1 MRNLL
6 RNKRALSPV
15 IATVILVSVTIVVA
29 VSVAYWMGSI
39 AGTYTRFEKVEIPTA
54 YANKIAAF
62 SSGTE
67 PDTSRTPESPALWD
81 GNPGWNI
88 TVVLK
93 NSGSAASTIDDVFV
107 NGKPYDQFSNVVIRY
122 VNSTVTCELYPIDAD
137 LSVTINAGGSATVEI
152 LVLKGTD
159 QDVTFSS
166 GTTLDIKFHSAAGK
180 EYPKLLELT

>member
-1 MRNLL
+1 
-6 RNKRALSPV
+6 
-15 IATVILVSVTIVVA
+15 VVA

-39 AGTYTRFEKVEIPTA
+39 AGTYTRFEKVEVPTA
-54 YANKIAAF
+54 YANKIANWTGDNNVPLPF
-62 SSGTE
+62 
-67 PDTSRTPESPALWD
+67 W
-81 GNPGWNI
+81 GNDSDVGGWNI

-107 NGKPYDQFSNVVIRY
+107 NGKPYDQFSYVAIRY
-122 VNSTVTCELYPIDAD
+122 NDTSTPNVELYPQDAD
-137 LSVTINAGGSATVEI
+137 LSLTINAGGSATVEI

-159 QDVTFSS
+159 GDVTFSS

>member
-1 MRNLL
+1 MKRLL
-6 RNKRALSPV
+6 KSRRALSPV

-54 YANKIAAF
+54 YANKV
-62 SSGTE
+62 
-67 PDTSRTPESPALWD
+67 
-81 GNPGWNI
+81 GNWTGDPNAPTDFVLPTNEGGWNI

-107 NGKPYDQFSNVVIRY
+107 NGKPYDQFSNVAIRY
-122 VNSTVTCELYPIDAD
+122 NDTGTILLYPEGGD
-137 LSVTINAGGSATVEI
+137 LSLTVNAGGSATIEI

-159 QDVTFSS
+159 GDVTFSS

-180 EYPKLLELT
+180 EYPKLLDLT

>member
-1 MRNLL
+1 MKRLL
-6 RNKRALSPV
+6 RSRRALSPV

-39 AGTYTRFEKVEIPTA
+39 AGTYTRFEKVEVPTA
-54 YANKIAAF
+54 YANKVDAWGAGYDPWT
-62 SSGTE
+62 SG
-67 PDTSRTPESPALWD
+67 S
-81 GNPGWNI
+81 GWNI

-107 NGKPYDQFSNVVIRY
+107 NGKPYDQFSYVAIRYNDTSASPPVIR
-122 VNSTVTCELYPIDAD
+122 LYPQDGD
-137 LSVTINAGGSATVEI
+137 LALTINAGGSATVEI
-152 LVLKGTD
+152 LVFKGTD
-159 QDVTFSS
+159 GDVTFSS

>member
-1 MRNLL
+1 MKRLL
-6 RNKRALSPV
+6 RSRKALSPV

-54 YANKIAAF
+54 YANKVGNWTGDPNA
-62 SSGTE
+62 
-67 PDTSRTPESPALWD
+67 PANFVLLANE
-81 GNPGWNI
+81 GGWNI

-107 NGKPYDQFSNVVIRY
+107 NGKPYDQFSNVAIRY
-122 VNSTVTCELYPIDAD
+122 NDTSTPNVELYPRDGA
-137 LSVTINAGGSATVEI
+137 LSVTVNAGGSATVEI

-159 QDVTFSS
+159 GDVTFSS

-180 EYPKLLELT
+180 EYPKLLDLT

>member
-1 MRNLL
+1 MKRLL
-6 RNKRALSPV
+6 RSKRALSPV

-54 YANKIAAF
+54 YANKITLFNNATDLNIPDSF
-62 SSGTE
+62 NGSS
-67 PDTSRTPESPALWD
+67 
-81 GNPGWNI
+81 GWNI

-107 NGKPYDQFSNVVIRY
+107 NGKPYDQFSYVAIRY
-122 VNSTVTCELYPIDAD
+122 NDTSTASVELYPQVGD
-137 LSVTINAGGSATVEI
+137 LALTINAGGSATVEI

-159 QDVTFSS
+159 GDVTFSS

-180 EYPKLLELT
+180 EYPKLLDLT

>member
-1 MRNLL
+1 MKRLL
-6 RNKRALSPV
+6 KSRRALSPV

-39 AGTYTRFEKVEIPTA
+39 AGTYTRFEKVEVPTA
-54 YANKIAAF
+54 YANKVSAWTGGNDPT
-62 SSGTE
+62 GT
-67 PDTSRTPESPALWD
+67 DWVTGS
-81 GNPGWNI
+81 GWNI

-107 NGKPYDQFSNVVIRY
+107 NGKPYDQFSYVAIRY
-122 VNSTVTCELYPIDAD
+122 NDTELYPRDGD
-137 LSVTINAGGSATVEI
+137 LSLTINAGGSATVEI

-159 QDVTFSS
+159 GDVTFSS

>member
-1 MRNLL
+1 MKRLL
-6 RNKRALSPV
+6 KSRRALSPV

-39 AGTYTRFEKVEIPTA
+39 AGTYTRFEKVEVPTA
-54 YANKIAAF
+54 YANTVSAWTGANDPT
-62 SSGTE
+62 GT
-67 PDTSRTPESPALWD
+67 DWTTGS
-81 GNPGWNI
+81 GWNI

-107 NGKPYDQFSNVVIRY
+107 NGKPYDQFSYVAIRY
-122 VNSTVTCELYPIDAD
+122 NDTGTILLYPEDGD
-137 LSVTINAGGSATVEI
+137 LTLTINAGGSATIEI

-180 EYPKLLELT
+180 EYPKLLDLT